1 MSKING
7 CRKGK
12 AQEREACRLLTR
24 LGWPTERNARNGKSE
39 PDLVTPFVNL
49 HLEIKSAKAVGL
61 GMVAL
66 TAACDQATMT
76 SRRFWSGWSEDCDS
90 EGGGDCEEGVTWR
103 SENMLDMDGWPH
115 RETNEAVIVW
125 MRGTGSVTQS
135 ENWRRHCRRY
145 WPRTTGCPSASASPR
160 SRGRRRER

>member
-61 GMVAL
+61 GTVAL
-66 TAACDQATMT
+66 TAACDQAKRDAAANE
-76 SRRFWSGWSEDCDS
+76 RRAWAVLWKDYGKGWRLTFPHGETHPTVC
-90 EGGGDCEEGVTWR
+90 GDDDIKTILEWLE
-103 SENMLDMDGWPH
+103 
-115 RETNEAVIVW
+115 
-125 MRGTGSVTQS
+125 RGL
-135 ENWRRHCRRY
+135 
-145 WPRTTGCPSASASPR
+145 
-160 SRGRRRER
+160 